1 MSEVRYFD
9 VAGITLAVSA
19 DLPIGGNTFHH
30 KFGSFEVDA
39 PGGDVIEVHHHFG
52 IPPLEQLDLGPLV
65 QSSGPWEIHHNDG
78 IWAYVGVLPDAGR
91 RVYRV
96 VLMDES
102 RGHVRIYNEDAA
114 VAEFERGGVTSIFLF
129 PTDQV
134 LLARLLAHRQAL
146 ILHSSAALLDGQG
159 VIFVGHS
166 SAGKST
172 TLGMLGPHAQ
182 VLCDDRNI
190 VRLWDD
196 GFRVHGTWSNGD
208 VLEVSGAGGPL
219 RALMFIH
226 QAPEN
231 RLARI
236 ESSRRLLA
244 DILDCIVRPLET
256 AEWWRSTLSVVEA
269 MVRDVPCYDL
279 YLDRTGAAR
288 ALVQGLAKAE

>member
-1 MSEVRYFD
+1 VSEIRYFD

-30 KFGSFEVDA
+30 KFGSFEVDV
-39 PGGDVIEVHHHFG
+39 PGGDVVAVHHHFG
-52 IPPLEQLDLGPLV
+52 IPPLEQFDLGPLV
-65 QSSGPWEIHHNDG
+65 KSSGPWEIHHNDG
-78 IWAYVGVLPDAGR
+78 IWAYVGVLPDTER

-114 VAEFERGGVTSIFLF
+114 AAEFERGGVTSIFLF

-134 LLARLLAHRQAL
+134 LLARLLAHRRAL

-159 VIFVGHS
+159 LIFVGHS
-166 SAGKST
+166 GAGKST
-172 TLGMLGPHAQ
+172 TLGMLGPHAE
-182 VLCDDRNI
+182 VLCDDRNV

-226 QAPEN
+226 QSPEN

-244 DILDCIVRPLET
+244 NILDCIVRPLET
-256 AEWWRSTLSVVEA
+256 AEWWQSTLSVVEA

-288 ALVQGLAKAE
+288 ALVEGLAKAE